1 MRPGP
6 WSTFERAAYDTCEP
20 DVAALLVHPGET
32 LSGLAGLAA
41 AVVVWHETHRAPTGG
56 PARFLPAILA
66 LLSAASILFH
76 ATFAAVF
83 QQLDLAAVA
92 MFTGL
97 LLAAA
102 LVHRG
107 YAPRDRWPKLFAVF
121 AGGGAVLP
129 FIATAAGYA
138 VATGQAVALLRL
150 WRELARTHPAIRDDL
165 LRTVGLLLP
174 AAALLALGHAGIA
187 CVGSRSPWTHVVQP
201 HIAWHLAAAAACVF
215 IARIE
220 RVLERDARWS
230 LSTPA
235 DGVPATIPPAPTA
248 EDKPPRRRGR

>member
-6 WSTFERAAYDTCEP
+6 WSTLERAAYDTCEP
-20 DVAALLVHPGET
+20 DVTGLLTHPGET
-32 LSGLAGLAA
+32 LSALAGLVA
-41 AVVVWHETHRAPTGG
+41 AVVVWHELCRAPAGG

-66 LLSAASILFH
+66 LLSAASMLFH

-83 QQLDLAAVA
+83 QQLDLAAIPLL
-92 MFTGL
+92 TGL

-107 YAPRDRWPKLFAVF
+107 HASRDRWPALFALF

-129 FIATAAGYA
+129 FIATAAGYVA
-138 VATGQAVALLRL
+138 VTAQALALLWL
-150 WRELARTHPAIRDDL
+150 WHELARTHPAIRADL
-165 LRTVGLLLP
+165 RRVIALLLP

-187 CVGSRSPWTHVVQP
+187 CTSPGSAWAHVLQP

-220 RVLERDARWS
+220 RVLEGDARW
-230 LSTPA
+230 
-235 DGVPATIPPAPTA
+235 
-248 EDKPPRRRGR
+248 

>member
-1 MRPGP
+1 MRNGP
-6 WSTFERAAYDTCEP
+6 WGALERAAYDTCEP
-20 DVAALLVHPGET
+20 DVNALLAHPGET
-32 LSGLAGLAA
+32 LSALAGLAA
-41 AVVVWHETHRAPTGG
+41 AVVVWHDLHRARARG
-56 PARFLPAILA
+56 PARFLPALLA
-66 LLSAASILFH
+66 LLSAVSMLFH

-92 MFTGL
+92 LLTGL

-107 YAPRDRWPKLFAVF
+107 YASRNRWPALFALF

-138 VATGQAVALLRL
+138 AVTAQAVVLLRL
-150 WRELARTHPAIRDDL
+150 WRELARTHPAIRVDL
-165 LRTVGLLLP
+165 CWTLGLLLP

-187 CVGSRSPWTHVVQP
+187 CVGAGSVWAHVVQP

-220 RVLERDARWS
+220 SALERDAHWAR
-230 LSTPA
+230 
-235 DGVPATIPPAPTA
+235 
-248 EDKPPRRRGR
+248 